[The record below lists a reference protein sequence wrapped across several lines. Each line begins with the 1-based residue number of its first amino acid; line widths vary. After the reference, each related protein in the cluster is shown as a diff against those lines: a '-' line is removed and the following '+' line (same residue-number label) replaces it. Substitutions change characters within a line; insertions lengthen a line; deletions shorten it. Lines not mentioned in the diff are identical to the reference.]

1 MLCQAQDSRTDCR
14 LSRCGTPESPFMRPN
29 RTPVGRI
36 LRCSALGLLISMVV
50 AADAAAQSLG
60 EVARREQARRKNA
73 PAGKVYTNDSLP
85 AVPTPPAAARQA
97 GAAAPQADAGA
108 APAADAAKDSAKP
121 DEGTKD
127 EKYWRDRIKTAR
139 EALSRA
145 ESFAEAL
152 QSRINALSADFVNR
166 DDPAQRQTIAVDRDK
181 ALAEL
186 DRVRTEIKEHQKAI
200 ADTQEEARRSG
211 VPAGWVR

>member
-1 MLCQAQDSRTDCR
+1 
-14 LSRCGTPESPFMRPN
+14 MRPN
-29 RTPVGRI
+29 QTPVARI
-36 LRCSALGLLISMVV
+36 FRCSTLGLLISMFV

-85 AVPTPPAAARQA
+85 AVSAAPPAAQQSS
-97 GAAAPQADAGA
+97 AAAQADAAA
-108 APAADAAKDSAKP
+108 APAADAAKESAKP
-121 DEGTKD
+121 DESTKD
-127 EKYWRDRIKTAR
+127 EKYWRDRIKTSR

-166 DDPAQRQTIAVDRDK
+166 DDPAQRNAIAVDRDK

-200 ADTQEEARRSG
+200 VDTQEEARRSG
-211 VPAGWVR
+211 VPPGWVR

>member
-1 MLCQAQDSRTDCR
+1 
-14 LSRCGTPESPFMRPN
+14 MRPH
-29 RTPVGRI
+29 RTPVGRL
-36 LRCSALGLLISMVV
+36 LRFTALGLLISMFV

-60 EVARREQARRKNA
+60 DVARREQARRKNA

-85 AVPTPPAAARQA
+85 AVAPPPSAARQSS
-97 GAAAPQADAGA
+97 AAAQADAGA
-108 APAADAAKDSAKP
+108 APAADAAKESAKP
-121 DEGTKD
+121 DESTKD

-166 DDPAQRQTIAVDRDK
+166 DDPAQRSAIAVDRDK

>member
-1 MLCQAQDSRTDCR
+1 MTR
-14 LSRCGTPESPFMRPN
+14 N
-29 RTPVGRI
+29 RTPVVTI
-36 LRCSALGLLISMVV
+36 LRCSALGLLISVL
-50 AADAAAQSLG
+50 AGDAAAQSLG
-60 EVARREQARRKNA
+60 EVARREQARRKSA
-73 PAGKVYTNDSLP
+73 PAGKVYTNESLP
-85 AVPTPPAAARQA
+85 AGSTPPAPAAQQA
-97 GAAAPQADAGA
+97 GAAAAQAG
-108 APAADAAKDSAKP
+108 APAAAPDAAAQAKP
-121 DEGTKD
+121 DETTKD
-127 EKYWRDRIKTAR
+127 EKHWRDRIKTAR

-152 QSRINALSADFVNR
+152 QSRINALSNDFVNR
-166 DDPAQRQTIAVDRDK
+166 DDPAQRNAIAVDRDK